1 MMRNV
6 TLAFGLVGE
15 HIKNSLSP
23 FIHMNFIRYYSLNYS
38 YLPFQ
43 IKINN
48 LEKAIIG
55 AKVLGIQGLN
65 ITIPFKEKTMELMD
79 EIDQAAKDIGAINT
93 IVNKNEKLYGY
104 NTDYNGFILA
114 LKEEM
119 NIKLSGKR
127 AIVLGAGGA
136 AKAVIFA
143 LTNEGCSAISIFN
156 RTPERASKIKMQYSN
171 TFPQCKIRTFPF
183 QIKVLQEEIDKTDLL
198 INTTPLGSWY
208 YPDQNPLPKEIK
220 FPSGIIFYDLIYYP
234 DKTPLMHQAEINKNR
249 ILNGMPMLVYQAA
262 ESFYLWTGIYPDQE
276 IIKQIL
282 NKIKQQNENC
292 DCKKR

>member
-1 MMRNV
+1 MRNV

-43 IKINN
+43 VKINN

-65 ITIPFKEKTMELMD
+65 ITIPFKEKAMELMD
-79 EIDQAAKDIGAINT
+79 EIDLAAKDIGAINT

-104 NTDYNGFILA
+104 NTDCNGFIIP

-136 AKAVIFA
+136 ARAVIFA
-143 LTNEGCSAISIFN
+143 LANEGCSAISIFN
-156 RTPERASKIKMQYSN
+156 RTPERASKIKKQYSN
-171 TFPQCKIRTFPF
+171 TFPQCEIRSFSL
-183 QIKVLQEEIDKTDLL
+183 QIKALQEEINKTDLL

-208 YPDQNPLPKEIK
+208 YPDQKPLPKEIK

-234 DKTPLMHQAEINKNR
+234 DITPLLYQAEINGNR
-249 ILNGMPMLVYQAA
+249 ILNGMSMLVYQAA

-282 NKIKQQNENC
+282 NKLKTA
-292 DCKKR
+292 K